1 MEILGGAK
9 RFKKLWT
16 QSTGKALLIFLFA
29 CVSICVSGCVTVAP
43 PNDEFS
49 LAKAALDAARAV
61 QSVRYSPGFWHQA
74 EEFCRRARI
83 LYKERE
89 YEEARELFTKC
100 RISAEKAENSARLI
114 RQKTGDV
121 L

>member
-1 MEILGGAK
+1 MKVIVEKKEFIKVCAQMVGIIFVIL
-9 RFKKLWT
+9 L
-16 QSTGKALLIFLFA
+16 Q
-29 CVSICVSGCVTVAP
+29 GCVTVAP

-49 LAKAALDAARAV
+49 YAKAALEAARAV
-61 QSVRYSPGFWHQA
+61 QAVRYSPGYWHQA
-74 EEFCRRARI
+74 EEACRRARI

-100 RISAEKAENSARLI
+100 RLSAERAENSARLM
-114 RQKTGDV
+114 RQKNGDV

>member
-1 MEILGGAK
+1 MKILGGAK
-9 RFKKLWT
+9 AFKKLWAKPIK
-16 QSTGKALLIFLFA
+16 SALFIFLFGWL
-29 CVSICVSGCVTVAP
+29 SSCVTVAP

-61 QSVRYSPGFWHQA
+61 QSVRYSPGYWHQA
-74 EEFCRRARI
+74 EESCRRARI

-89 YEEARELFTKC
+89 YEEARDLFVKC
-100 RISAEKAENSARLI
+100 RVSAERAENSARLI
-114 RQKTGDV
+114 RQKNGDV